1 MGVVTFR
8 PQSLLDHSALSH
20 PLGPW
25 SLSLKRLQPQGLE
38 GATKRG
44 FEMDAIRKKM
54 QSLKSETDSLYKTI
68 ADFEEA
74 TAEAVKRADQA
85 DCDIRDYGKKVQQLE
100 IGFDETN
107 DKLTKAT
114 ESLEEAD
121 KQFKEVE
128 SDVAALSRRI
138 MLMEEED
145 KKSAEQLCQ
154 TVTKLAMNSKAA
166 DNVMK
171 AIKVVENTCL
181 NNEVTIEELDKNLRT
196 TTKMASDNE
205 QKLDELSRKLGV
217 QEAELKRAVERAEL
231 AEKNLKSI
239 EDELETVGD
248 NMKQLEK
255 SAEKALLREEKLVE
269 KIYNLQNKYKIT
281 EAKFEYGEMNI
292 TKLNQR
298 IDDIEDEI
306 YREKMKIKKC
316 SDEMDDT
323 FDDMLRNY

>member
-1 MGVVTFR
+1 MGS
-8 PQSLLDHSALSH
+8 PLPLLIE
-20 PLGPW
+20 
-25 SLSLKRLQPQGLE
+25 E
-38 GATKRG
+38 GAQNQKSPA
-44 FEMDAIRKKM
+44 MDAIRKKM
-54 QSLKSETDSLYKTI
+54 QSLKAETDTLYATI
-68 ADFEEA
+68 AKFEED
-74 TAEAVKRADQA
+74 TREAVGRADQA

-114 ESLEEAD
+114 ESLEEAE

-128 SDVAALSRRI
+128 SDVSALTRRI

-145 KKSAEQLCQ
+145 KKSAETLCQ
-154 TVTKLAMNSKAA
+154 TVTKLAITSKAA

-171 AIKVVENTCL
+171 TIKVVENTCL
-181 NNEVTIEELDKNLRT
+181 NNEVTIEELDKNLRAT
-196 TTKMASDNE
+196 VKMASDNE

-231 AEKNLKSI
+231 AEKNLKGI
-239 EDELETVGD
+239 EDELETVGE

-255 SAEKALLREEKLVE
+255 SAEKALEREEKLVE
-269 KIYNLQNKYKIT
+269 KIYSLQNKYKIT
-281 EAKFEYGEMNI
+281 EAKFEYGEINI

-306 YREKMKIKKC
+306 YREKLKIKKC
-316 SDEMDDT
+316 SDELDET
-323 FDDMLRNY
+323 FDDMISHY

>member
-1 MGVVTFR
+1 LPAQAPGSFLT
-8 PQSLLDHSALSH
+8 
-20 PLGPW
+20 
-25 SLSLKRLQPQGLE
+25 
-38 GATKRG
+38 GATGKAAD
-44 FEMDAIRKKM
+44 MDAIRKKM
-54 QSLKSETDSLYKTI
+54 QSLKSETDGLYNTI
-68 ADFEEA
+68 AGFEEA
-74 TAEAVKRADQA
+74 TREAAARADQA

-114 ESLEEAD
+114 ESLEEAE

-128 SDVAALSRRI
+128 SDVSALTRRI

-154 TVTKLAMNSKAA
+154 TITKLALTSKAA

-171 AIKVVENTCL
+171 TIKVVENTCL
-181 NNEVTIEELDKNLRT
+181 NNEVTIEELDKNLRAT
-196 TTKMASDNE
+196 VKMASDNE

-217 QEAELKRAVERAEL
+217 QEAELKRAVDRAEL
-231 AEKNLKSI
+231 AEKNLKGI
-239 EDELETVGD
+239 EEELESVGD

-255 SAEKALLREEKLVE
+255 SAEKALAREEKLVE
-269 KIYNLQNKYKIT
+269 KIYTLQNKYKLT

-306 YREKMKIKKC
+306 YREKLKIKKS
-316 SDEMDDT
+316 SDELDDT
-323 FDDMLRNY
+323 FDDMMANY